1 MDIYLVGGAIRD
13 ELLGLEVRERDWV
26 VVGATPAQMLALGY
40 SQVGRDFPVFLHPET
55 GEEYALARSERKKGH
70 GYRGFEVQANPGIG
84 LEEDLKRRDLS
95 INAMARDHQ
104 GRLIDPYGGLDD
116 LKARRMRHVSAAFS
130 EDPVRLLR
138 IARFAARFTPLG
150 FVIAPETQ
158 LLLRQMVEDGEV
170 DHLVPERV
178 WQEMAKA
185 LAAPAPEQFFRVLC
199 SSGAMQPVLPELVG
213 LCQEVGAPQG
223 RLQAF
228 ARATP
233 RLQDPGLRFAA
244 LCMDLAVEQLQN
256 LNRRLPIPNDL
267 YRLARLAIAQRPALE
282 QAAHLDAEA
291 IMRLFEATDALRRP
305 DAFRALLQ
313 LYVVCVWTASP
324 LNTPGRLE
332 RALSAAQRVKA
343 QSLTG
348 GLKGPAI
355 AKALREARVKA
366 IGAEG
371 M

>member
-1 MDIYLVGGAIRD
+1 MDVYLVGGAIRD

-26 VVGATPAQMLALGY
+26 VVGATPEQMRALGY
-40 SQVGRDFPVFLHPET
+40 SQVGRDFPVFLHPRS

-70 GYRGFEVQANPGIG
+70 GYHGFEVRADPGIS
-84 LEEDLKRRDLS
+84 LEDDLRRRDLS

-116 LKARRMRHVSAAFS
+116 LKARRLRHVSAAFS

-150 FVIAPETQ
+150 FVIAPKTQ

-185 LAAPAPEQFFRVLC
+185 LAEPAPEQFFAVLC
-199 SSGAMQPVLPELVG
+199 SSGAMRPVLPELVG
-213 LCQEVGAPQG
+213 LCQEIGAPQG
-223 RLQAF
+223 GLQAF
-228 ARATP
+228 ARAAS

-244 LCMDLAVEQLQN
+244 LCMDLKVEQLQN

-267 YRLARLAIAQRPALE
+267 YRLALLTIAQRPALE

-305 DAFRALLQ
+305 KAFKALLQ
-313 LYVVCVWTASP
+313 LYATAVWTASP
-324 LNTPGRLE
+324 LDAQGRLE
-332 RALSAAQRVKA
+332 RALSSALAVKA
-343 QSLTG
+343 HALAA

-366 IGAEG
+366 IGTEG
-371 M
+371 A